1 MQPTAQPHIKKTK
14 DSRHKHS
21 PSAAARL
28 FHSPFG
34 TPPLGEPEGAAII
47 YAASAFVFF
56 SCIATTTAFF
66 FFLFSFGKY
75 Y

>member
-1 MQPTAQPHIKKTK
+1 MHKAQIKKTK

-21 PSAAARL
+21 TAAQFFVMVFFKKPRQK
-28 FHSPFG
+28 
-34 TPPLGEPEGAAII
+34 AII

-56 SCIATTTAFF
+56 SCIANRTAFF

-75 Y
+75 FKQKKQLP

>member
-1 MQPTAQPHIKKTK
+1 MQPTAQYPHKKTK

-34 TPPLGEPEGAAII
+34 GPEGAAII